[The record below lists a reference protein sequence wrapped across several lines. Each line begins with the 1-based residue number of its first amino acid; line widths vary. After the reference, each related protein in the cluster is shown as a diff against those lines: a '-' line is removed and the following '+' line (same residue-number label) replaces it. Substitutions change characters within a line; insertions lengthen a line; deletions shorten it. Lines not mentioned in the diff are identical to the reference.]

1 MINVIWATL
10 IIIGFGVGILTG
22 NLDGVTTAAIDNAKS
37 AVELAMGL
45 IGVMAL
51 WLGIMK
57 IAEESGL
64 IRGISKVLRPL
75 MVLLFPE
82 VPPEHPAMGAMIM
95 NISAN
100 ILGLGNAAT
109 PFGLK
114 AMEELQTL
122 NRQKDTATNAMVT
135 FLAINTSSVT
145 LIPASTIAIL
155 SAAGGT
161 NPTEIIGPTIIATTI
176 STIAA
181 IIAAKTLQRLPKY
194 EIKRVNGKSGGGLRC
209 SLK

>member
-1 MINVIWATL
+1 MLNLIWAGL

-22 NLDGVTTAAIDNAKS
+22 NLDSVTNAAISNAKS

-45 IGVMAL
+45 IGVIAL

-57 IAEESGL
+57 IAEDSGL
-64 IRGISKVLRPL
+64 IRCISKILKPI
-75 MVLLFPE
+75 MIILFPE
-82 VPPEHPAMGAMIM
+82 VPEEHPAMGAMIM

-109 PFGLK
+109 PFGLR
-114 AMEELQTL
+114 AMEELQRL
-122 NRQKDTATNAMVT
+122 NKHKDTATNAMVT

-155 SAAGGT
+155 SAAGAA

-176 STIAA
+176 STTVA
-181 IIAAKTLQRLPKY
+181 IIAARILQKLPKY
-194 EIKRVNGKSGGGLRC
+194 DMKKINKKIGRNY
-209 SLK
+209 

>member
-1 MINVIWATL
+1 MINIIWAAL
-10 IIIGFGVGILTG
+10 IIIGFLVGFTTG
-22 NLDGVTTAAIDNAKS
+22 NLDGVTNAAIENAKA
-37 AVELAMGL
+37 AVELAIGL

-57 IAEESGL
+57 IAQDSGL
-64 IRGISKVLRPL
+64 IRGISRLLKPV
-75 MVLLFPE
+75 MIFLFPD

-114 AMEELQTL
+114 AMEELQSL

-145 LIPASTIAIL
+145 LIPASTVAIL
-155 SAAGGT
+155 AAAGST
-161 NPTEIIGPTIIATTI
+161 NPTEIIGPSIIATTI
-176 STIAA
+176 STVVA
-181 IIAAKTLQRLPKY
+181 IIAAKSLQGLPRY
-194 EIKRVNGKSGGGLRC
+194 EIKRVNQGSGIRC

>member
-1 MINVIWATL
+1 MINIIWAAL
-10 IIIGFGVGILTG
+10 IIIGFGVGFITG
-22 NLDGVTTAAIDNAKS
+22 NLDAVTNAAIDNAKS
-37 AVELAMGL
+37 AVELAIGL

-57 IAEESGL
+57 IAEDSGL
-64 IRGISKVLRPL
+64 IRGISRILKPV
-75 MVLLFPE
+75 MILLFPD
-82 VPPEHPAMGAMIM
+82 VPAEHPAMGAMIM

-114 AMEELQTL
+114 AMEELQSL
-122 NRQKDTATNAMVT
+122 NKNKDTATNAMVT

-176 STIAA
+176 STTAA
-181 IIAAKTLQRLPKY
+181 IIAAKTLQKLPRY
-194 EIKRVNGKSGGGLRC
+194 EIKSVNKKHRREVRC
-209 SLK
+209 FLK